1 MDAVTLVAMAD
12 ALSDELT
19 EGVARDRPGDAEPS
33 GLGEF
38 LTRAR
43 AVDDDKEVLAVA
55 AALLR
60 LRNVVDHGLACAV
73 AAAERMAI
81 PARKRVR
88 SGAALL
94 MGLGAAPAVAMRAAR
109 LGSAV
114 DRVEV
119 VSRGMRDGAV
129 SAEFGDAVVRGMSHV
144 DRRVDG
150 ISDAEREAV
159 ITSLMVQTTPAQVA
173 AKAREWA
180 IAMSPEEADEGRPP
194 VAEDAELNEMTLR
207 RSDDG
212 RVEATLDLDV
222 LAGEELFSAIDPLC
236 RPVPDADG
244 SPDPRSAA
252 QRRADALGEVVRTY
266 LSGSNRPES
275 GGVLPHVTLIV
286 PVAATGLVVRDEG
299 ARRAA
304 EGTAGAV
311 VERVDVTAVS
321 EESGAE
327 GTAEER
333 AGRAGASGG
342 DGRGRL
348 PRVPTLGFCG
358 AVSARTAEL
367 VMCEAA
373 VCASL
378 VSGEGVPLFVGR
390 EARLMTPGI
399 RKALAIRDRGCAFP
413 GCGAPVSHC
422 DAHHAVEWKDGG
434 PTSLDNG
441 VLLCRRHH
449 GWIHRLGW
457 EVYIG
462 ADRHPWFVPPV
473 DPEHPD
479 RDREP
484 MRSNARRTLTCLPG
498 AA

>member
-43 AVDDDKEVLAVA
+43 AVDDDREVLAVA

-119 VSRGMRDGAV
+119 VSRSMRDGAV

-275 GGVLPHVTLIV
+275 GGVLPHVTMIV
-286 PVAATGLVVRDEG
+286 P
-299 ARRAA
+299 AA
-304 EGTAGAV
+304 ERGGVVDGERRVEEGGAG
-311 VERVDVTAVS
+311 ERTTVS
-321 EESGAE
+321 HAGDAPGGE
-327 GTAEER
+327 G
-333 AGRAGASGG
+333 GG
-342 DGRGRL
+342 DSAGGRVRRV

-367 VMCEAA
+367 VMCEAS
-373 VCASL
+373 VCAAL
-378 VSGEGVPLFVGR
+378 VSAEGVPLFVGR
-390 EARLMTPGI
+390 AARLMTPGI
-399 RKALAIRDRGCAFP
+399 RKALAVRDRGCAFP
-413 GCGAPVSHC
+413 GCGKPVSHC

-449 GWIHRLGW
+449 GWIHQLGW

-479 RDREP
+479 RPREA
-484 MRSNARRTLTCLPG
+484 MRSHARRTLTCLPE